1 MKAIMASHETPCQWQ
16 RPSSRAG
23 PGRRRCSAAAAGCT
37 DCSVPLAVPEFL
49 ESEQRRPLALAARR
63 RSLRPGLL
71 RSAETRARRAGP
83 TVEGRFQSLRFEF
96 LQILR
101 SFRGYYQG
109 SESKEPQSIK

>member
-63 RSLRPGLL
+63 RSLRPGSL
-71 RSAETRARRAGP
+71 RSASRLFEPPRRDPGPPRRAD
-83 TVEGRFQSLRFEF
+83 R
-96 LQILR
+96 
-101 SFRGYYQG
+101 
-109 SESKEPQSIK
+109 